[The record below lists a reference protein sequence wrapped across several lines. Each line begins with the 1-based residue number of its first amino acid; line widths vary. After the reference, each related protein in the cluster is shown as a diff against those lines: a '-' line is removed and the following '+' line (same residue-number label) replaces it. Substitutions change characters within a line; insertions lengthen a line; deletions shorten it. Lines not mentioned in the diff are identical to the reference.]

1 LDLFNIINMNGR
13 VYDPLTA
20 MFFSPD
26 PFIQSAGDWKN
37 YNRYSYCMNNPTRY
51 IDPSGY
57 RYADQM
63 EEPMEILGRLPFTN
77 HGGKG
82 GGLSDWSNHQGS
94 VSYNWDSGRYEYAS
108 GAEAGWGNAMRNQQI
123 DVPATLDLGFQI
135 AKQQGWAGDYNDF
148 TTLYSQRTAKNSY
161 NGTFTLHTFESFYV
175 TGGAGSKQ
183 TGSISLILEKGLGG
197 SGSYEGNGLNLADQ
211 ALSFISATAQTL
223 QTNGITNSMISQ
235 GASISKYAGPAS
247 FLVNGVKIYNG
258 YKKDGNHIGYN
269 TKKATT
275 GAIGGWAG
283 GLAGFYAGASV
294 GLEAGFEVG
303 LCFEGVGAIPGAIL
317 GGIIGGFV
325 GAVDGAYLGGK
336 IGENIIYK

>member
-1 LDLFNIINMNGR
+1 
-13 VYDPLTA
+13 
-20 MFFSPD
+20 
-26 PFIQSAGDWKN
+26 
-37 YNRYSYCMNNPTRY
+37 
-51 IDPSGY
+51 
-57 RYADQM
+57 
-63 EEPMEILGRLPFTN
+63 
-77 HGGKG
+77 
-82 GGLSDWSNHQGS
+82 
-94 VSYNWDSGRYEYAS
+94 
-108 GAEAGWGNAMRNQQI
+108 MRNQQI
-123 DVPATLDLGFQI
+123 DVPATLAFGFQI
-135 AKQQGWAGDYNDF
+135 AKQQGWAGDYTDF
-148 TTLYSQRTAKNSY
+148 TSLYSQRTAKNSY

-175 TGGAGSKQ
+175 PGGAGSKQ

-283 GLAGFYAGASV
+283 GVAGFYAGASV